1 MNGPFACGLERKHI
15 EPFSGLLSKHG
26 LELRRG
32 HTGTLQINTGLLCNQ
47 ACTHCHLEAGPGRKE
62 LMGPEIAEEV
72 VGYARRGGFEV
83 VDITGGAPELNPHI
97 VKLLQGLSDFVP
109 RLILRSNLTALN
121 TVAPGSDLPALLKDL
136 CVVITASFPSTEVL
150 EVESKRGVGVLQS
163 SIATLRR
170 LNEMGYGHPA
180 SGLELNLIHNP
191 PGPSLPAPQAVLEQ
205 RLRAQLMAK
214 WKIEFNNL
222 YTLANS
228 PLGRFRKN
236 LELAGKLDEYYS
248 ALAGVSVHKT

>member
-1 MNGPFACGLERKHI
+1 MNGPFDCGLERKHI

-26 LELRRG
+26 LELTRG

-72 VGYARRGGFEV
+72 VG
-83 VDITGGAPELNPHI
+83 ITGGAPELNPHI
-97 VKLLQGLSDFVP
+97 VKLLQDLSDFVP

-121 TVAPGSDLPALLKDL
+121 TVAHGSDLPALLKDL
-136 CVVITASFPSTEVL
+136 RVAITASFPSTEVL
-150 EVESKRGVGVLQS
+150 EVESQRGVGVLQS

-205 RLRAQLMAK
+205 RLRAQLRAK

-248 ALAGVSVHKT
+248 ALARGFSP